1 MTEVTQN
8 LTPGRSW
15 SRRVWG
21 GGRRAREKKEVR
33 AENASSREHT
43 QHILTQQQVA
53 EVESESWPVI
63 LINALR

>member
-1 MTEVTQN
+1 MVQES
-8 LTPGRSW
+8 L
-15 SRRVWG
+15 G
-21 GGRRAREKKEVR
+21 GGRRGKEKKEVT
-33 AENASSREHT
+33 AENASRREHT